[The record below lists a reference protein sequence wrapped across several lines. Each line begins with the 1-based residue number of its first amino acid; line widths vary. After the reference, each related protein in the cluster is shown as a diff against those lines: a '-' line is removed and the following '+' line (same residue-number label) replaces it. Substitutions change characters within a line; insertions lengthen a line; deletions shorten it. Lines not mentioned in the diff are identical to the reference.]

1 MPAPTRGPTPLPT
14 ALPSGRPSP
23 APTPVPEPV
32 PSAAPTFP
40 PTFHPTAV
48 CGEDV
53 LDAWALAT
61 SFEDGWG
68 EWSGGETY
76 DSSDGWSCDGFDR
89 CWSRARESNA
99 DGDATG
105 ATAPSDGS
113 WWAFVES
120 SNDGWQSADPDDSHP
135 SKRFILR
142 SPPFPASLGD
152 GSGLLWPPSCELAL
166 AFDYAMYGADVGEL
180 SLVATGCFDD
190 DAADCSDCFDATACA
205 LTCGA
210 CGDADAETTLW
221 SASGDQGDAWFSTL
235 VEVPTGTATL
245 EFVAVTGAGALS
257 DFALDFV
264 RLAPSP
270 SPAPTATAYPTAGP
284 SPTPTPAPSAAP
296 TAPPSAAPTP
306 LPEPAPSPAPSFNPS
321 PVPSLRPSPA
331 PSASPSSAPSAAPKP
346 APSPSPTF
354 APTPAPTMVL
364 EPTPAP
370 SATPSRM
377 PTSSPGSG
385 GGSGGGPGAGFAVGI
400 ALGVIGFLACCGAEK
415 R

>member
-1 MPAPTRGPTPLPT
+1 M
-14 ALPSGRPSP
+14 
-23 APTPVPEPV
+23 

-235 VEVPTGTATL
+235 VEVPTCAGNNRWNGPVQQNFKPLELGQIEVDSADFWTNRLLSSSSRSTA
-245 EFVAVTGAGALS
+245 EDAGPNRS
-257 DFALDFV
+257 IEV
-264 RLAPSP
+264 RL
-270 SPAPTATAYPTAGP
+270 
-284 SPTPTPAPSAAP
+284 
-296 TAPPSAAPTP
+296 
-306 LPEPAPSPAPSFNPS
+306 
-321 PVPSLRPSPA
+321 
-331 PSASPSSAPSAAPKP
+331 K
-346 APSPSPTF
+346 
-354 APTPAPTMVL
+354 
-364 EPTPAP
+364 
-370 SATPSRM
+370 
-377 PTSSPGSG
+377 
-385 GGSGGGPGAGFAVGI
+385 I
-400 ALGVIGFLACCGAEK
+400 
-415 R
+415 